1 MFCVHCGAQQ
11 EDGAKFCTS
20 CGKPLDTE
28 APQAAPQPQEGPVA
42 VEAPPAPKQ
51 VNPLVAKLKAL
62 PKWVYAAVVGGIA
75 VIVAAILIVVN
86 ITSTINLNDFVT
98 IEVEGYDGYGTA
110 MISIDWDA
118 MKAKYG
124 DKVKFTKEAKEEMGA
139 LGGFLDGV
147 SAFDGLRGSIYVSLD
162 TDEDLSNGDEIHYT
176 WDIDDE
182 LFKYVSCKLKYTEG
196 TYTVE
201 GLEEAQTFDPFADL
215 TVTFEGISTNGQLN
229 INYSGQELSTY
240 DFSSDTAYG
249 LANGDTVTFR
259 WNCDADTAQQEHNAV
274 LAPEDATFTVE
285 GLDEWVTA
293 LDQIGQTD
301 WDTLAAA
308 GEDALRQ
315 REGDAITGA
324 ECLGG
329 YMLVRQ
335 DFSSEMVDV
344 HNMLYAAY
352 KVEAKLPD
360 SSSLTYYAGVG
371 FGDLVLHGDGSVEVT
386 GDYGFMA
393 YGNIDVKAGGD
404 YYNFTGFETLEDM
417 NTECIDGY
425 QGMYSVESN
434 VTEAAA

>member
-1 MFCVHCGAQQ
+1 MFFAM
-11 EDGAKFCTS
+11 
-20 CGKPLDTE
+20 GKKR
-28 APQAAPQPQEGPVA
+28 AA
-42 VEAPPAPKQ
+42 
-51 VNPLVAKLKAL
+51 
-62 PKWVYAAVVGGIA
+62 AAVLA
-75 VIVAAILIVVN
+75 VVFALALAGCAAKPVPVDPTPYL
-86 ITSTINLNDFVT
+86 S
-98 IEVEGYDGYGTA
+98 VEFSGMSGEGTA
-110 MISIDWDA
+110 AWSFDSEGFAAACGEDVKDA
-118 MKAKYG
+118 AG
-124 DKVKFTKEAKEEMGA
+124 LAACV
-139 LGGFLDGV
+139 DG
-147 SAFDGLRGSIYVSLD
+147 SLD
-162 TDEDLSNGDEIHYT
+162 
-176 WDIDDE
+176 
-182 LFKYVSCKLKYTEG
+182 KA
-196 TYTVE
+196 E
-201 GLEEAQTFDPFADL
+201 GL
-215 TVTFEGISTNGQLN
+215 S
-229 INYSGQELSTY
+229 
-240 DFSSDTAYG
+240 
-249 LANGDTVTFR
+249 NGDTVTFR
-259 WNCDADTAQQEHNAV
+259 WNCAADTAQQEHNAV

-293 LDQIGQTD
+293 LDQIGQAD

-360 SSSLTYYAGVG
+360 GSSLTYYAGVG

-434 VTEAAA
+434 ATEAAA